1 MVVGQEDRQS
11 SHIWVVPGGQ
21 AERAKQI
28 TFGETP
34 DSGIAVGPVGKMLVR
49 SRVTDIALMNADG
62 SERTAPL
69 PDMRNFLSMAS
80 CGDRYLLFE
89 NHTADKIELMRSNT
103 DGTNAKVVAEGVVFA
118 DCSPDGE
125 WTAYANKEGLVRIPV
140 EGGEPTVVA
149 HTANVYVPRFSPD
162 SKWIAYVF
170 SDRSNT
176 MSDKLG
182 VVLADGSSSP
192 QVFALP
198 VGADGLRWSPDEKGV
213 EYLRTQKGASNV
225 WEQPLAG
232 GAPRQVTNFTSGLI
246 FDFAWTR
253 DGKNLLV
260 ARGERTSDVVLITN
274 FR

>member
-1 MVVGQEDRQS
+1 
-11 SHIWVVPGGQ
+11 
-21 AERAKQI
+21 
-28 TFGETP
+28 
-34 DSGIAVGPVGKMLVR
+34 
-49 SRVTDIALMNADG
+49 
-62 SERTAPL
+62 
-69 PDMRNFLSMAS
+69 
-80 CGDRYLLFE
+80 
-89 NHTADKIELMRSNT
+89 
-103 DGTNAKVVAEGVVFA
+103 
-118 DCSPDGE
+118 
-125 WTAYANKEGLVRIPV
+125 
-140 EGGEPTVVA
+140 
-149 HTANVYVPRFSPD
+149 
-162 SKWIAYVF
+162 
-170 SDRSNT
+170 

-232 GAPRQVTNFTSGLI
+232 GVPRQVTNFTSGLI

-260 ARGERTSDVVLITN
+260 ARGERTSDVVLISN